1 MADLKNTQS
10 VMNKL
15 NRIKPT
21 TNFAFNAFFLF
32 MAIICFS
39 PIVIIF
45 LISITDVNV
54 IAKEGYKLFPKFSDL
69 NIAAY
74 SYLWSQKKTIL
85 QAFWMS
91 VLTTGCSTVLGVIC
105 NCTMGYVL
113 SRKEY
118 FLRDWLIYFIFVPM
132 VFGGGM
138 AASYVINTQFLHI
151 GNTFWILVLPFAAG
165 SGNVILAKTF
175 FRTTIH
181 DSIIESCKI
190 DGASQLQ
197 IFFKIVV
204 PISKP
209 VIATIGMFIAFGV
222 WNDWF
227 TAKLY
232 IQEPNLYSLQAML
245 QKMQEN
251 ITYLTKNPAAGLT
264 SADLKRQMPG
274 EGVRMAIAFVVALPI
289 CVSYP
294 FFQKYFITGLSV
306 GSVKG

>member
-1 MADLKNTQS
+1 MADVKNTQS

-21 TNFAFNAFFLF
+21 TNFAFNAFFLI
-32 MAIICFS
+32 MAIVCFS
-39 PIVIIF
+39 PILIIF
-45 LISITDVNV
+45 LISITDANV
-54 IAKEGYKLFPKFSDL
+54 VAREGYKFVPKLDEVK
-69 NIAAY
+69 IDAY
-74 SYLWSQKKTIL
+74 KYLWTQRKTIG
-85 QAFWMS
+85 QALFVS
-91 VLTTGCSTVLGVIC
+91 VSTTCAATVLGVIL

-113 SRKEY
+113 SRKEF
-118 FLRDWLIYFIFVPM
+118 FLRDPLIYFIFVPM

-138 AASYVINTQFLHI
+138 AASYVINTQFL
-151 GNTFWILVLPFAAG
+151 GLRDSFWILILPFACG
-165 SGNVILAKTF
+165 SGNVILSKTF

-190 DGASQLQ
+190 DGASQMQ

-232 IQEPNLYSLQAML
+232 ISDGDLFSLQAL
-245 QKMQEN
+245 LNKMQEKLE
-251 ITYLTKNPAAGLT
+251 YLTKNPVAGLT
-264 SADLKRQMPG
+264 AQDLKKSMPS

>member
-1 MADLKNTQS
+1 MADTKNTQS
-10 VMNKL
+10 VMNRL

-21 TNFAFNAFFLF
+21 TNFAFNAFFLIF
-32 MAIICFS
+32 AIVCFS
-39 PIVIIF
+39 PILIIF
-45 LISITDVNV
+45 LISITDVEV
-54 IAKEGYKLFPKFSDL
+54 IAKEGYKFFPRPDELKVE
-69 NIAAY
+69 AY
-74 SYLWSQKKTIL
+74 TYLWSQRKTIG
-85 QAFWMS
+85 QALLISFLS
-91 VLTTGCSTVLGVIC
+91 TACATVLGVIC
-105 NCTMGYVL
+105 NCTLGYVL
-113 SRKEY
+113 SRKEF
-118 FLRDWLIYFIFVPM
+118 FLRDPLIYFIFVPM

-138 AASYVINTQFLHI
+138 AASYVVNTQVL
-151 GNTFWILVLPFAAG
+151 GLRDTFWILVLPFAAG

-190 DGASQLQ
+190 DGASQMQ

-232 IQEPNLYSLQAML
+232 ISSWELFSLQAML
-245 QKMQEN
+245 NKMQEN
-251 ITYLTKNPAAGLT
+251 INYMTKNPAAGLT
-264 SADLKRQMPG
+264 SADLQRQMPG

>member
-15 NRIKPT
+15 NRISPV
-21 TNFAFNAFFLF
+21 TNFAFNTFFLI
-32 MAIICFS
+32 MAIVCFS
-39 PIVIIF
+39 PILIIF

-54 IAKEGYKLFPKFSDL
+54 VAREGYKFIPKFSEIKID
-69 NIAAY
+69 AY
-74 SYLWSQKKTIL
+74 KYLWTQRNTIF
-85 QAFWMS
+85 QALWIS
-91 VLTTGCSTVLGVIC
+91 VSTTCCATVIGVIL

-118 FLRDWLIYFIFVPM
+118 FLRDPLIYFIFITM

-138 AASYVINTQFLHI
+138 AASYVINSQFLHLRD
-151 GNTFWILVLPFAAG
+151 TFIILVLPACCGA
-165 SGNVILAKTF
+165 GNVILAKTF

-190 DGASQLQ
+190 DGASQMQ

-232 IQEPNLYSLQAML
+232 IQDWNLFSLQAML
-245 QKMQEN
+245 QKMQEDLA
-251 ITYLTKNPAAGLT
+251 YLTKNPAAGLT
-264 SADLKRQMPG
+264 SADLKRRMPG

>member
-1 MADLKNTQS
+1 MADIKNTQS

-39 PIVIIF
+39 PILIIF

-54 IAKEGYKLFPKFSDL
+54 IAKEGYKIFPKFSEL
-69 NIAAY
+69 NIQAY
-74 SYLWSQKKTIL
+74 KYLWSQKKTIL
-85 QAFWMS
+85 QALWMS
-91 VLTTGCSTVLGVIC
+91 FASTGCATVLGVIC

-118 FLRDWLIYFIFVPM
+118 FLRDWLIYFIFIPM

-190 DGASQLQ
+190 DGASQMQ

-245 QKMQEN
+245 QEMQEN
-251 ITYLTKNPAAGLT
+251 INYLTKNPAAGLT

>member
-1 MADLKNTQS
+1 MADTKNTQS
-10 VMNKL
+10 IMNRL

-21 TNFAFNAFFLF
+21 TNFAFNAFFLLF
-32 MAIICFS
+32 AIICFS
-39 PIVIIF
+39 PILIIF

-54 IAKEGYKLFPKFSDL
+54 IAREGYKFFPKISD
-69 NIAAY
+69 IKIDAY
-74 SYLWSQKKTIL
+74 TYLWSQRKTIG
-85 QAFWMS
+85 QALFIS
-91 VLTTGCSTVLGVIC
+91 FASTACATVLGVIC

-113 SRKEY
+113 SRKEF
-118 FLRDWLIYFIFVPM
+118 FLRDPLIYFIFIPM

-138 AASYVINTQFLHI
+138 AASYIINTNLLKI
-151 GNTFWILVLPFAAG
+151 GNTFWILVLPFAAS

-232 IQEPNLYSLQAML
+232 IQDWQLFSLQAML
-245 QKMQEN
+245 NKMQEQIN
-251 ITYLTKNPAAGLT
+251 YLTKNPAAGLT

>member
-1 MADLKNTQS
+1 MADTKNTQS
-10 VMNKL
+10 VMNRL

-21 TNFAFNAFFLF
+21 TNFAFNAFFLIF
-32 MAIICFS
+32 AIICFS
-39 PIVIIF
+39 PILIIF
-45 LISITDVNV
+45 LISITDVEV
-54 IAKEGYKLFPKFSDL
+54 IAKEGYKLFPKV
-69 NIAAY
+69 NEIKVEAY
-74 SYLWSQKKTIL
+74 TYLWSQRKTIG
-85 QAFWMS
+85 QALFIS
-91 VLTTGCSTVLGVIC
+91 FASTACATVLGVIC

-113 SRKEY
+113 SRKEF
-118 FLRDWLIYFIFVPM
+118 FLRDPLIYFIFIPM

-138 AASYVINTQFLHI
+138 AASYIINTNLLKI
-151 GNTFWILVLPFAAG
+151 GNTFWILVLPFAAS

-190 DGASQLQ
+190 DGASQMQ

-232 IQEPNLYSLQAML
+232 ISDWQLFSLQAML
-245 QKMQEN
+245 NKMQEN
-251 ITYLTKNPAAGLT
+251 INYMTKNPAAGLT
-264 SADLKRQMPG
+264 SADLQRQMPG

>member
-1 MADLKNTQS
+1 MADVKNTQS
-10 VMNKL
+10 VMNRL

-21 TNFAFNAFFLF
+21 TNFAFNAFFLIF
-32 MAIICFS
+32 AIVCFS
-39 PIVIIF
+39 PILIIF
-45 LISITDVNV
+45 LISITDVEV
-54 IAKEGYKLFPKFSDL
+54 IAKEGYKFFPKLSE
-69 NIAAY
+69 IKVEAY
-74 SYLWSQKKTIL
+74 TYLWSQKKTIG
-85 QAFWMS
+85 QALLISFLS
-91 VLTTGCSTVLGVIC
+91 TACATVLGVVC
-105 NCTMGYVL
+105 NCTLGYVL

-118 FLRDWLIYFIFVPM
+118 FLRDPLIYFIFVPM

-138 AASYVINTQFLHI
+138 AASYVVNTQVL
-151 GNTFWILVLPFAAG
+151 GLRDTFWILVLPFAAG

-190 DGASQLQ
+190 DGASQMQ

-232 IQEPNLYSLQAML
+232 ISSWELFSLQAML
-245 QKMQEN
+245 NKMQEN
-251 ITYLTKNPAAGLT
+251 INYMTKNPAAGLT
-264 SADLKRQMPG
+264 SADLQRQMPG

>member
-1 MADLKNTQS
+1 MADTKNTQS
-10 VMNKL
+10 VMNRL

-21 TNFAFNAFFLF
+21 TNFAFNLFFLIF
-32 MAIICFS
+32 AIVCFS
-39 PIVIIF
+39 PILIIF
-45 LISITDVNV
+45 LISITDVEV
-54 IAKEGYKLFPKFSDL
+54 IAQEGYKFFPKPSEIKL
-69 NIAAY
+69 EAY
-74 SYLWSQKKTIL
+74 TYLWSQRKTIG
-85 QAFWMS
+85 QALLISFLS
-91 VLTTGCSTVLGVIC
+91 TACATVLGVIC

-118 FLRDWLIYFIFVPM
+118 FLRNPLIYFIFVPM

-138 AASYVINTQFLHI
+138 AASYVVNTQIL
-151 GNTFWILVLPFAAG
+151 GLRDTFWILVLPFAAG

-190 DGASQLQ
+190 DGASQMQ

-232 IQEPNLYSLQAML
+232 ISDWRLFSLQAML
-245 QKMQEN
+245 NKMQEN
-251 ITYLTKNPAAGLT
+251 INYMTKNPAAGLT
-264 SADLKRQMPG
+264 SADLQRQMPG

>member
-1 MADLKNTQS
+1 MADTKNTQS

-15 NRIKPT
+15 NRISPV
-21 TNFAFNAFFLF
+21 TNFLFNAWFLTL
-32 MAIICFS
+32 ALVCFC
-39 PIVIIF
+39 PILIIF
-45 LISITDVNV
+45 LISITDANV
-54 IAKEGYKLFPKFSDL
+54 VQREGYKFIPKLSEIKWD
-69 NIAAY
+69 AY
-74 SYLWSQKKTIL
+74 SYLWSQRETIG
-85 QAFWMS
+85 QALWISFS
-91 VLTTGCSTVLGVIC
+91 STICATILGVIC
-105 NCTMGYVL
+105 NCLAGYVL

-118 FLRDWLIYFIFVPM
+118 YLRTPLMYFIFVPM

-138 AASYVINTQFLHI
+138 AASYVINTQMLHI
-151 GNTFWILVLPFAAG
+151 GNTFWVLVLPFICG
-165 SGNVILAKTF
+165 SGNIILAKTF
-175 FRTTIH
+175 FRTTVH
-181 DSIIESCKI
+181 DSIIESAKM

-197 IFFKIVV
+197 IFFKIVI

-232 IQEPNLYSLQAML
+232 IQDWNLFSLQAML
-245 QKMQEN
+245 NKMQEDLA
-251 ITYLTKNPAAGLT
+251 YLTKNPAAGLT
-264 SADLKRQMPG
+264 SADLKRRMPG

>member
-1 MADLKNTQS
+1 MADVKNTQS
-10 VMNKL
+10 VMNRL

-21 TNFAFNAFFLF
+21 TNFAFNAFFLIF
-32 MAIICFS
+32 AIVCFS
-39 PIVIIF
+39 PILIIF
-45 LISITDVNV
+45 LISITDVEV
-54 IAKEGYKLFPKFSDL
+54 IAREGYKFFPKLSE
-69 NIAAY
+69 IKVEAY
-74 SYLWSQKKTIL
+74 TYLWSQKKTIG
-85 QAFWMS
+85 QALLISFLS
-91 VLTTGCSTVLGVIC
+91 TACATVLGVIC
-105 NCTMGYVL
+105 NCTLGYVL

-118 FLRDWLIYFIFVPM
+118 FLRDPLIYFIFVPM

-138 AASYVINTQFLHI
+138 AASYVVNTQVL
-151 GNTFWILVLPFAAG
+151 GLRDTFWILVLPFAAG

-190 DGASQLQ
+190 DGASQMQ

-232 IQEPNLYSLQAML
+232 ISSWELFSLQAML
-245 QKMQEN
+245 NKMQEN
-251 ITYLTKNPAAGLT
+251 INYMTKNPAAGLT
-264 SADLKRQMPG
+264 SADLQRQMPG

-289 CVSYP
+289 CISYP

>member
-1 MADLKNTQS
+1 MAEIKNTQS
-10 VMNKL
+10 VMNRL

-21 TNFAFNAFFLF
+21 TNFAFNAFFLIF
-32 MAIICFS
+32 AIVCFS
-39 PIVIIF
+39 PILIIF
-45 LISITDVNV
+45 LISITDVEV
-54 IAKEGYKLFPKFSDL
+54 IAKEGYKFFPRPDELKVEA
-69 NIAAY
+69 NT
-74 SYLWSQKKTIL
+74 YLLSQRKTIG
-85 QAFWMS
+85 QALLISFLS
-91 VLTTGCSTVLGVIC
+91 TACATVLGIIC

-113 SRKEY
+113 SRKEF
-118 FLRDWLIYFIFVPM
+118 FLRDPLIYFIFVPM

-138 AASYVINTQFLHI
+138 AASYVVNTQVL
-151 GNTFWILVLPFAAG
+151 GLRDTFWILVLPFAAG
-165 SGNVILAKTF
+165 SGIVILAKTF

-190 DGASQLQ
+190 DGASQMQ

-232 IQEPNLYSLQAML
+232 ISSWELFSLQAML
-245 QKMQEN
+245 NKMQEN
-251 ITYLTKNPAAGLT
+251 INYMTKNPAAGLT
-264 SADLKRQMPG
+264 SADLQRQMPG

>member
-1 MADLKNTQS
+1 MAELKNTQS
-10 VMNKL
+10 VMNRL

-21 TNFAFNAFFLF
+21 TNFLFNAFFLVL
-32 MAIICFS
+32 AIVCFS
-39 PIVIIF
+39 PILIIF
-45 LISITDVNV
+45 IISITDVNV
-54 IAKEGYKLFPKFSDL
+54 VAKEGYKIFPSLSSLKID
-69 NIAAY
+69 AY
-74 SYLWSQKKTIL
+74 SYLWSQRATIGRAL
-85 QAFWMS
+85 FMS
-91 VLTTGCSTVLGVIC
+91 VTTTCCATVLGVIL

-118 FLRDWLIYFIFVPM
+118 FLRQPLIYFIFIPM

-138 AASYVINTQFLHI
+138 AASYVINTQLLHI
-151 GNTFWILVLPFAAG
+151 GNTFWILVLPFACG
-165 SGNVILAKTF
+165 SGNVILSKTF

-209 VIATIGMFIAFGV
+209 VIATIAMFIAFGV

-232 IQEPNLYSLQAML
+232 IQDGDLYSLQAL
-245 QKMQEN
+245 LNRMQDEIN
-251 ITYLTKNPAAGLT
+251 YLTKNPAAGLT
-264 SADLKRQMPG
+264 SADLKRMMPG

>member
-1 MADLKNTQS
+1 MADVKNTQS
-10 VMNKL
+10 VMNRL

-21 TNFAFNAFFLF
+21 TNFAFNAFFLIF
-32 MAIICFS
+32 AIVCFS
-39 PIVIIF
+39 PILIIF
-45 LISITDVNV
+45 LISITDVEV
-54 IAKEGYKLFPKFSDL
+54 IAREGYKFFPKLSE
-69 NIAAY
+69 IKVEAY
-74 SYLWSQKKTIL
+74 TYLWSQKKTIG
-85 QAFWMS
+85 QALLISFLS
-91 VLTTGCSTVLGVIC
+91 TACATVLGVVC
-105 NCTMGYVL
+105 NCTLGYVL

-118 FLRDWLIYFIFVPM
+118 FLRDPLIYFIFIPM

-138 AASYVINTQFLHI
+138 AASYVVNTQVL
-151 GNTFWILVLPFAAG
+151 GLRDTFWILVLPFAAG

-190 DGASQLQ
+190 DGASQMQ

-232 IQEPNLYSLQAML
+232 ISSWELFSLQAML
-245 QKMQEN
+245 NKMQEN
-251 ITYLTKNPAAGLT
+251 INYMTKNPAAGLT
-264 SADLKRQMPG
+264 SADLQRQMPG

>member
-1 MADLKNTQS
+1 MADVKNTQS
-10 VMNKL
+10 VMNRL

-21 TNFAFNAFFLF
+21 TNFAFNAFFLIF
-32 MAIICFS
+32 AIVCFS
-39 PIVIIF
+39 PILIIF
-45 LISITDVNV
+45 LISITDVEV
-54 IAKEGYKLFPKFSDL
+54 IAKEGYKFFPKLSE
-69 NIAAY
+69 IKVEAY
-74 SYLWSQKKTIL
+74 TYLWSQKKTIG
-85 QAFWMS
+85 QALLISFLS
-91 VLTTGCSTVLGVIC
+91 TACATVLGVVC
-105 NCTMGYVL
+105 NCTLGYVL

-118 FLRDWLIYFIFVPM
+118 FLRDPLIYFIFIPM

-138 AASYVINTQFLHI
+138 AASYVVNTQVL
-151 GNTFWILVLPFAAG
+151 GLRDTFWILVLPFAAG

-190 DGASQLQ
+190 DGASQMQ

-232 IQEPNLYSLQAML
+232 ISSWELFSLQAML
-245 QKMQEN
+245 NKMQEN
-251 ITYLTKNPAAGLT
+251 INYMTKNPAAGLT
-264 SADLKRQMPG
+264 SADLQRQMPG

>member
-1 MADLKNTQS
+1 MADTKNTQS
-10 VMNKL
+10 VMNRL

-21 TNFAFNAFFLF
+21 TNFAFNAFFLIF
-32 MAIICFS
+32 AIVCFS
-39 PIVIIF
+39 PILIIF
-45 LISITDVNV
+45 LISITDVEV
-54 IAKEGYKLFPKFSDL
+54 IAREGYKFFPKPSELKID
-69 NIAAY
+69 AY
-74 SYLWSQKKTIL
+74 SYLWSQRKTIG
-85 QAFWMS
+85 QALLISFLS
-91 VLTTGCSTVLGVIC
+91 TACATVLGVIC

-118 FLRDWLIYFIFVPM
+118 FLRDPLIYFIFVPM

-138 AASYVINTQFLHI
+138 AASYVVNTQVL
-151 GNTFWILVLPFAAG
+151 GLRDTFWILVLPFAAG

-190 DGASQLQ
+190 DGASQMQ

-232 IQEPNLYSLQAML
+232 ISSWELYSLQAML
-245 QKMQEN
+245 NKMQEN
-251 ITYLTKNPAAGLT
+251 INYMTKNPAAGLT
-264 SADLKRQMPG
+264 SADLQRQMPG

>member
-1 MADLKNTQS
+1 MADIKNTQS
-10 VMNKL
+10 VMNRL

-21 TNFAFNAFFLF
+21 TNFAFNAFFLIF
-32 MAIICFS
+32 AIVCFS
-39 PIVIIF
+39 PILIIF
-45 LISITDVNV
+45 LISITDVEV
-54 IAKEGYKLFPKFSDL
+54 IAREGYKFFPRPDELKVE
-69 NIAAY
+69 AY
-74 SYLWSQKKTIL
+74 TYLWSQRKTIG
-85 QAFWMS
+85 QALLISFLS
-91 VLTTGCSTVLGVIC
+91 TACATVLGIIC

-118 FLRDWLIYFIFVPM
+118 FLRDPLIYFIFVPM

-138 AASYVINTQFLHI
+138 AASYVVNTQVL
-151 GNTFWILVLPFAAG
+151 GLRDTFWILVPPFAAG

-190 DGASQLQ
+190 DGASQMQ

-232 IQEPNLYSLQAML
+232 ISSWELFSLQAML
-245 QKMQEN
+245 NKMQEN
-251 ITYLTKNPAAGLT
+251 INYMTKNPAAGLT
-264 SADLKRQMPG
+264 SADLQRQMPG

>member
-15 NRIKPT
+15 NRIHPV
-21 TNFAFNAFFLF
+21 TNFLFNAWFLLL
-32 MAIICFS
+32 AIVCFS
-39 PIVIIF
+39 PILIIF
-45 LISITDVNV
+45 LISITDGDVV
-54 IAKEGYKLFPKFSDL
+54 MKEGYKFVPKL
-69 NIAAY
+69 NEIKWDAY
-74 SYLWSQKKTIL
+74 TYLWTQKKTIG
-85 QAFWMS
+85 QALLMS
-91 VLTTGCSTVLGVIC
+91 VLTTGCSTVLGIIC
-105 NCTMGYVL
+105 NCLCGYVL

-118 FLRDWLIYFIFVPM
+118 YLRTPLMYFIFVPM

-138 AASYVINTQFLHI
+138 AASYVINTQLLKI
-151 GNTFWILVLPFAAG
+151 GNTFWVLVLPFICG
-165 SGNVILAKTF
+165 SGNIILSKTF
-175 FRTTIH
+175 FRTTVH
-181 DSIIESCKI
+181 DSIIESAKM

-197 IFFKIVV
+197 IFFKIVI

-232 IQEPNLYSLQAML
+232 IQDSNLYSLQAML

-264 SADLKRQMPG
+264 SADMARMMPG

>member
-1 MADLKNTQS
+1 MADIKNTQS
-10 VMNKL
+10 VMNRL

-21 TNFAFNAFFLF
+21 TNFAFNAFFLIF
-32 MAIICFS
+32 AIVCFS
-39 PIVIIF
+39 PILIIF
-45 LISITDVNV
+45 LISITDVEV
-54 IAKEGYKLFPKFSDL
+54 IAREGYKFFPRPDELKVE
-69 NIAAY
+69 AY
-74 SYLWSQKKTIL
+74 TYLWSQRKTIG
-85 QAFWMS
+85 QALLISFLS
-91 VLTTGCSTVLGVIC
+91 TACATVLGIIC

-113 SRKEY
+113 SRKEF
-118 FLRDWLIYFIFVPM
+118 FLRDPLIYFIFVPM

-138 AASYVINTQFLHI
+138 AASYVVNTQVL
-151 GNTFWILVLPFAAG
+151 GLRDTFWILVLPACCGA
-165 SGNVILAKTF
+165 GNVILAKTF

-190 DGASQLQ
+190 DGASQMQ

-232 IQEPNLYSLQAML
+232 ISSWELFSLQAML
-245 QKMQEN
+245 NKMQEN
-251 ITYLTKNPAAGLT
+251 INYMTKNPAAGLT
-264 SADLKRQMPG
+264 SADLQRQMPG

>member
-1 MADLKNTQS
+1 MADVKNTQS
-10 VMNKL
+10 VMNRL

-21 TNFAFNAFFLF
+21 TNFAFNAFFLIF
-32 MAIICFS
+32 AIVCFS
-39 PIVIIF
+39 PILIIF
-45 LISITDVNV
+45 LISITDVEV
-54 IAKEGYKLFPKFSDL
+54 IAREGYKFFPKLSE
-69 NIAAY
+69 IKVEAY
-74 SYLWSQKKTIL
+74 TYLWSQKKTIG
-85 QAFWMS
+85 QALLISFLS
-91 VLTTGCSTVLGVIC
+91 TACATVLGVVC
-105 NCTMGYVL
+105 NCTLGYVL

-118 FLRDWLIYFIFVPM
+118 FLRDPLIYFIFVPM

-138 AASYVINTQFLHI
+138 AASYVVNTQVL
-151 GNTFWILVLPFAAG
+151 GLRDTFWILVLPFAAG

-190 DGASQLQ
+190 DGASQMQ

-232 IQEPNLYSLQAML
+232 ISSWELFSLQAML
-245 QKMQEN
+245 NKMQEN
-251 ITYLTKNPAAGLT
+251 INYMTKNPAAGLT
-264 SADLKRQMPG
+264 SADLQRQMPG

>member
-15 NRIKPT
+15 NRITPV
-21 TNFAFNAFFLF
+21 TNFAFNTFFLIL
-32 MAIICFS
+32 AIVCFS
-39 PIVIIF
+39 PILIIF
-45 LISITDVNV
+45 LISITDVEV
-54 IAKEGYKLFPKFSDL
+54 IAREGYKFFPRPDELKVE
-69 NIAAY
+69 AY
-74 SYLWSQKKTIL
+74 TYLWSQRKTIG
-85 QAFWMS
+85 QALLISFLS
-91 VLTTGCSTVLGVIC
+91 TACATVLGIIC

-113 SRKEY
+113 SRKEF
-118 FLRDWLIYFIFVPM
+118 FLRDPLIYFIFVPM

-138 AASYVINTQFLHI
+138 AASYVVNTQVL
-151 GNTFWILVLPFAAG
+151 GLRDTFWILVLPFAAG

-190 DGASQLQ
+190 DGASQMQ

-232 IQEPNLYSLQAML
+232 ISSWELFSLQAML
-245 QKMQEN
+245 NKMQEN
-251 ITYLTKNPAAGLT
+251 INYMTKNPAAGLT
-264 SADLKRQMPG
+264 SADLQRQMPG

>member
-1 MADLKNTQS
+1 MADIKNTQS
-10 VMNKL
+10 VMNRL

-21 TNFAFNAFFLF
+21 TNFAFNAFFLIF
-32 MAIICFS
+32 AIVCFS
-39 PIVIIF
+39 PILIIF
-45 LISITDVNV
+45 LISITDVEV
-54 IAKEGYKLFPKFSDL
+54 IAREGYKFFPRPDELKVE
-69 NIAAY
+69 AY
-74 SYLWSQKKTIL
+74 TYLWSQRKTIG
-85 QAFWMS
+85 QALLISFLS
-91 VLTTGCSTVLGVIC
+91 TACATGLGIIC

-113 SRKEY
+113 SRKEF
-118 FLRDWLIYFIFVPM
+118 FLRDPLIYFIFVPM

-138 AASYVINTQFLHI
+138 AASYVVNTQVL
-151 GNTFWILVLPFAAG
+151 GLRDTFWILILPFAAG

-190 DGASQLQ
+190 DGASQMQ
-197 IFFKIVV
+197 SFFKIGV

-232 IQEPNLYSLQAML
+232 ISSWELFSLQAML
-245 QKMQEN
+245 NKMQEN
-251 ITYLTKNPAAGLT
+251 INYMTKNPAAGLT
-264 SADLKRQMPG
+264 SADLQRQMPG
-274 EGVRMAIAFVVALPI
+274 EGVRMAIAFVAALPI
-289 CVSYP
+289 CVSNP

>member
-1 MADLKNTQS
+1 MADTKNTQS
-10 VMNKL
+10 VMNRL

-21 TNFAFNAFFLF
+21 TNFAFNAFFLIF
-32 MAIICFS
+32 AIICFS
-39 PIVIIF
+39 PILIIF
-45 LISITDVNV
+45 LISITDVEV
-54 IAKEGYKLFPKFSDL
+54 IAKEGYKLFPKV
-69 NIAAY
+69 NEIKVEAY
-74 SYLWSQKKTIL
+74 TYLWSQRKTIG
-85 QAFWMS
+85 QALFIS
-91 VLTTGCSTVLGVIC
+91 FASTACATVLGVIC

-113 SRKEY
+113 SRKEF
-118 FLRDWLIYFIFVPM
+118 FLRDPLIYFIFIPM

-138 AASYVINTQFLHI
+138 AASYVINTNLLKI
-151 GNTFWILVLPFAAG
+151 GNTFWILVLPFAAS

-190 DGASQLQ
+190 DGASQMQ

-232 IQEPNLYSLQAML
+232 ISSWELFSLQAML
-245 QKMQEN
+245 NKMQEN
-251 ITYLTKNPAAGLT
+251 INYMTKNPAAGLT
-264 SADLKRQMPG
+264 SADLQRQMPG

>member
-1 MADLKNTQS
+1 MADTKNTQS
-10 VMNKL
+10 VMNRL

-21 TNFAFNAFFLF
+21 TNFAFNAFFLIF
-32 MAIICFS
+32 AIVCFS
-39 PIVIIF
+39 PILIIF
-45 LISITDVNV
+45 LISITDVEV
-54 IAKEGYKLFPKFSDL
+54 ITREGYKFFPRPDELKVE
-69 NIAAY
+69 AY
-74 SYLWSQKKTIL
+74 TYLWSQRKTIG
-85 QAFWMS
+85 QALLISFLS
-91 VLTTGCSTVLGVIC
+91 TACATVLGVVC
-105 NCTMGYVL
+105 NCSMGYVL

-118 FLRDWLIYFIFVPM
+118 FLRDPLIYFIFVPM

-138 AASYVINTQFLHI
+138 AASYVVNTQVL
-151 GNTFWILVLPFAAG
+151 GLRDTFWILVLPFAAG

-190 DGASQLQ
+190 DGASQMQ

-232 IQEPNLYSLQAML
+232 ISSWELFSLQAML
-245 QKMQEN
+245 NKMQEN
-251 ITYLTKNPAAGLT
+251 INYMTKNPAAGLT
-264 SADLKRQMPG
+264 SADLQRQMPG

>member
-1 MADLKNTQS
+1 MADTKNTQS

-15 NRIKPT
+15 NRISPV
-21 TNFAFNAFFLF
+21 TNFAFNAFFLIF
-32 MAIICFS
+32 AIVCFS
-39 PIVIIF
+39 PILIIF

-54 IAKEGYKLFPKFSDL
+54 VQKEGYKFIPKLSEIRWD
-69 NIAAY
+69 AY
-74 SYLWSQKKTIL
+74 AYLWSQKKTIG
-85 QAFWMS
+85 QALWIS
-91 VLTTGCSTVLGVIC
+91 VSTTVCSTVLGVIC
-105 NCTMGYVL
+105 NCLAGYVL

-118 FLRDWLIYFIFVPM
+118 YLRTPLMYFIFVPM

-138 AASYVINTQFLHI
+138 AASYVINTQMLGI
-151 GNTFWILVLPFAAG
+151 GNTFWILVLPFICG
-165 SGNVILAKTF
+165 SGNIILAKTF
-175 FRTTIH
+175 FRTTVH

-190 DGASQLQ
+190 DGASQWQ
-197 IFFKIVV
+197 IFFKIVI

-232 IQEPNLYSLQAML
+232 IQDWNLFSLQAML
-245 QKMQEN
+245 QKMQEDLA
-251 ITYLTKNPAAGLT
+251 YLTKNPAAGLT
-264 SADLKRQMPG
+264 SADLKRRMPG